1 MCWVPLA
8 IRTIASLLR
17 TKASENELRSFKSYE
32 LSKITQEEENDIS
45 STIKFVRLNLINHV
59 LALFR
64 DKFACNI
71 ALRNLVF
78 RWKSCKGS
86 V

>member
-1 MCWVPLA
+1 MDSSRTYNNWGDRIRSTITSMEQGTTWVDC
-8 IRTIASLLR
+8 
-17 TKASENELRSFKSYE
+17 RSFGHVV
-32 LSKITQEEENDIS
+32 LC
-45 STIKFVRLNLINHV
+45 VRLNLINHV
-59 LALFR
+59 LALFH
-64 DKFACNI
+64 DKFACNT

>member
-1 MCWVPLA
+1 MEAVDA
-8 IRTIASLLR
+8 ARRTLEERVRSLEL
-17 TKASENELRSFKSYE
+17 ENRQYDPHFFSS
-32 LSKITQEEENDIS
+32 QEGN
-45 STIKFVRLNLINHV
+45 TVRLNLINHV
-59 LALFR
+59 LALFH

-78 RWKSCKGS
+78 RWESCKGS